1 MSTIKPKVREALK
14 RGQFTEV
21 NDDEVD
27 YEFTSPS
34 QFFSQNL
41 TLLPMISTV
50 QSQRQFY
57 TDKFFNQAL
66 PLVHGE
72 APLVRSLK
80 DEKTG
85 ETFES
90 YIGNQTGVVRAEDD
104 DDGATI
110 TDVSP
115 DYIKYKTKAGKEK
128 RKSLYNNFAF
138 NRKTYATNTPLVKK
152 GDTIKKGQLLA
163 KTNYTDNEGNL
174 NMGLNARIAV
184 VPYKG
189 WSFEDA
195 VVISEDFAKR
205 LASQHMYSM
214 SQDFS
219 SADERKN
226 TTTNRDHFTSL
237 FPKKFTK
244 DQLTNIDE
252 NGVVKVGT
260 VVKHG
265 DPLILATRPR
275 MVSSK
280 DSDLGRLSKYLGKTR
295 TDASLAWEHEADG
308 IVTDVVKTKHGWKVN
323 VRSEQPARPGDK
335 LSIGRSGSKGT
346 ISKIIPQN
354 LVPRTLDGRPVD
366 VLFNP
371 LGIPCY
377 SSDTEILTDKGW
389 ISVVAADGSYKYMTL
404 NPDTWCMELQEAS
417 HIHHYDYNGPMYHYN
432 NSAIDI
438 LVTPNHRMYYT
449 ANVVDYTDPKV
460 WFLDSTEHIL
470 TTTSSDQTLY
480 MLGVSSLE
488 KQEKIYLEFIKE
500 NITTVSNT
508 DGQVHCVTVPNGIV
522 FVRRNGKAVFSGN
535 SRVNA
540 NLIMSMMLGKV
551 ADKTGKPIKIKSF
564 NNRDEKWYEYVENL
578 MKEHNITDVEDLYDP
593 EKDRLLDN
601 PVTVGN
607 DYIIKMHHTAESKFS
622 ARGAGPVYTS
632 DEQPARGGE
641 PGLGC
646 FVAGQTITSMYGP
659 IDIGTVCERK
669 MRIPVMSFD
678 FDKREW
684 CFKNITNWFTYRA
697 KPEDIITVRFCTNA
711 FRKIGMPFKMF
722 NPAAIHVT
730 KNHKVF
736 RKDGSKVAIGDLN
749 VGDKLYTYGPVPTD
763 DQYALLYGTMLGD
776 GYAHKNEDS
785 IRIEHSYSQINYI
798 KWKHSVLSGL
808 LSRTYDHRRERN
820 SKSSLVQKPF
830 RSTSLTLS
838 YPYLCKEIRQLCYS
852 SEGRKTVT
860 KEWLDKLTPLSIA
873 VLIADDGCIYWSNTG
888 RKCGLNLFMYSFT
901 QEENEML
908 AARIKELTGIEFHLN
923 NGYRYDGKKITKVYE
938 AGLMCAY
945 KKEDIIKAAK
955 LILQYIPLDCLPQ
968 AKRSSIKRCL
978 NIQDDRDYVRTID
991 IQPKIDLIPVE
1002 ITSIEQ
1008 YKPEKPNVTEINV
1021 YDFTVEDTHT
1031 YLAGNVLVSNSKQYS
1046 GLENNGIFSAGA
1058 YEIAKDAIHVRGQKN
1073 DDYWRAVRNGETPTL
1088 AKKSPFVWDKYI
1100 ALMQGAGI
1108 NTIDRGNGILQAS
1121 PFTDRQ
1127 FSAMNPKELDNPYI
1141 VDLNNMK
1148 PVVGGLFDPT
1158 NSLTDRW
1165 GKITLN
1171 EPYPNPGFE
1180 DAIAN
1185 LLGLKKSEMYKV
1197 MTGEKDLNGK
1207 VGTKALQSA
1216 LKSID
1221 MDKMMA
1227 EAKQQFKHGPKSLKQ
1242 KALNTMRYI
1251 KGLKANGLTP
1261 DELMITMVPVLPSK
1275 FRPYSAMGDT
1285 FIPGDANELYKD
1297 VFQMRNAQKQ
1307 LEDELGPEE
1316 AMQNSMNMYASIKA
1330 LYGFGD
1336 SLNKKIQQRGVS
1348 GFLDKLVG
1356 GTSKFSYLNR
1366 HVNAKPV
1373 DLTARSV
1380 IDVDPDLGMNEI
1392 GLPTKMAYTLFGP
1405 YIQQKL
1411 VQWGMSPAEAVEAI
1425 AREQEHLNK

>member
-1 MSTIKPKVREALK
+1 MSTIKPKTREALK
-14 RGQFTEV
+14 RGQFVEV

-72 APLVRSLK
+72 APLVRALK

-85 ETFES
+85 ETFDS
-90 YIGNQTGVVRAEDD
+90 YVGNQAGVVRADD
-104 DDGATI
+104 EDDGAVVTDI
-110 TDVSP
+110 TP
-115 DYIKYKTKAGKEK
+115 DYIKYKTRDGKLK
-128 RKSLYNNFAF
+128 SKSLYNNFAF
-138 NRKTYATNTPLVKK
+138 NRKTFINNTPVINK

-163 KTNYTDNEGNL
+163 KSNYTDKEGNL
-174 NMGLNARIAV
+174 NMGINARIAV

-205 LASQHMYSM
+205 LASEHMYSM

-244 DQLTNIDE
+244 DQLVNIGD

-260 VVKHG
+260 VVKKG
-265 DPLILATRPR
+265 DPLVLATRPR

-295 TDASLAWEHEADG
+295 TDASLSWEHEADG
-308 IVTDVVKTKHGWKVN
+308 VVTDVVQTKYGWKVN
-323 VRSEQPARPGDK
+323 VKSEQPARPGDK

-346 ISKIIPQN
+346 ISKIIPQH

-371 LGIPCY
+371 LG
-377 SSDTEILTDKGW
+377 
-389 ISVVAADGSYKYMTL
+389 
-404 NPDTWCMELQEAS
+404 
-417 HIHHYDYNGPMYHYN
+417 
-432 NSAIDI
+432 
-438 LVTPNHRMYYT
+438 
-449 ANVVDYTDPKV
+449 
-460 WFLDSTEHIL
+460 
-470 TTTSSDQTLY
+470 
-480 MLGVSSLE
+480 
-488 KQEKIYLEFIKE
+488 
-500 NITTVSNT
+500 
-508 DGQVHCVTVPNGIV
+508 VP
-522 FVRRNGKAVFSGN
+522 

-551 ADKTGKPIKIKSF
+551 ADKTGKPIKVKSF

-578 MKEHNITDVEDLYDP
+578 MKEHNVTDVEDLYDP

-601 PVTVGN
+601 PVTIGN

-632 DEQPARGGE
+632 DEQPARGGDE
-641 PGLGC
+641 
-646 FVAGQTITSMYGP
+646 
-659 IDIGTVCERK
+659 
-669 MRIPVMSFD
+669 
-678 FDKREW
+678 
-684 CFKNITNWFTYRA
+684 
-697 KPEDIITVRFCTNA
+697 
-711 FRKIGMPFKMF
+711 
-722 NPAAIHVT
+722 
-730 KNHKVF
+730 
-736 RKDGSKVAIGDLN
+736 
-749 VGDKLYTYGPVPTD
+749 
-763 DQYALLYGTMLGD
+763 
-776 GYAHKNEDS
+776 
-785 IRIEHSYSQINYI
+785 
-798 KWKHSVLSGL
+798 
-808 LSRTYDHRRERN
+808 
-820 SKSSLVQKPF
+820 
-830 RSTSLTLS
+830 
-838 YPYLCKEIRQLCYS
+838 
-852 SEGRKTVT
+852 
-860 KEWLDKLTPLSIA
+860 
-873 VLIADDGCIYWSNTG
+873 
-888 RKCGLNLFMYSFT
+888 
-901 QEENEML
+901 
-908 AARIKELTGIEFHLN
+908 
-923 NGYRYDGKKITKVYE
+923 
-938 AGLMCAY
+938 GLM
-945 KKEDIIKAAK
+945 
-955 LILQYIPLDCLPQ
+955 
-968 AKRSSIKRCL
+968 
-978 NIQDDRDYVRTID
+978 
-991 IQPKIDLIPVE
+991 
-1002 ITSIEQ
+1002 
-1008 YKPEKPNVTEINV
+1008 
-1021 YDFTVEDTHT
+1021 
-1031 YLAGNVLVSNSKQYS
+1031 SKQYS
-1046 GLENNGIFSAGA
+1046 GLENNGILSAGA
-1058 YEIAKDAIHVRGQKN
+1058 YEIAKDAIHLRGQKN

-1141 VDLNNMK
+1141 VDLNTMK
-1148 PVVGGLFDPT
+1148 PVPGGLFDT
-1158 NSLTDRW
+1158 SNSLTDRW

-1185 LLGLKKSEMYKV
+1185 LLDMKKSDMYKV

-1207 VGTKALQSA
+1207 VGTKALHTA

-1221 MDKMMA
+1221 MDKMKD

-1251 KGLKANGLTP
+1251 KGLKSNGLTP
-1261 DELMITMVPVLPSK
+1261 DELMITMVPIIPAK

-1285 FIPGDANELYKD
+1285 FIPGDVNELYKD

-1307 LEDELGPEE
+1307 LEQELGSEE

-1392 GLPTKMAYTLFGP
+1392 GLPTRMAYTLFGP

>member
-90 YIGNQTGVVRAEDD
+90 YVGNQTGVVRAEDD
-104 DDGATI
+104 DDGATV
-110 TDVSP
+110 TKVTP
-115 DYIKYKTKAGKEK
+115 DYIHYTTKGGKEK
-128 RKSLYNNFAF
+128 RKSLYNNFGF
-138 NRKTYATNTPLVKK
+138 NRKTYVTNTPLVKK

-163 KTNYTDNEGNL
+163 KSNYTDNEGNL
-174 NMGLNARIAV
+174 NMGINARIAV

-295 TDASLAWEHEADG
+295 TDASLSWEHEADG

-389 ISVVAADGSYKYMTL
+389 ISVVEADGSYKYITL
-404 NPDTWCMELQEAS
+404 NPDTWCMELQEATE
-417 HIHHYDYNGPMYHYN
+417 IHHYDYDGIMYHYN
-432 NSAIDI
+432 QPNIDLI
-438 LVTPNHRMYYT
+438 VTPNHRMYY
-449 ANVVDYTDPKV
+449 AVDM
-460 WFLDSTEHIL
+460 LHHDSPDAWHLEATEDIIKNPISQMGL
-470 TTTSSDQTLY
+470 C
-480 MLGVSSLE
+480 MLGI
-488 KQEKIYLEFIKE
+488 QEKMLQDQNEQGNIPLVNQKFVTDCLAFDRDHIVPISNDNKTVIK
-500 NITTVSNT
+500 
-508 DGQVHCVTVPNGIV
+508 VHCVTVPNGIV
-522 FVRRNGKAVFSGN
+522 LVKRGTGIPVFSGN

-578 MKEHNITDVEDLYDP
+578 MKENNVTDVEDLYDP

-632 DEQPARGGE
+632 DEQPARGGDE
-641 PGLGC
+641 
-646 FVAGQTITSMYGP
+646 
-659 IDIGTVCERK
+659 
-669 MRIPVMSFD
+669 
-678 FDKREW
+678 
-684 CFKNITNWFTYRA
+684 
-697 KPEDIITVRFCTNA
+697 
-711 FRKIGMPFKMF
+711 
-722 NPAAIHVT
+722 
-730 KNHKVF
+730 
-736 RKDGSKVAIGDLN
+736 
-749 VGDKLYTYGPVPTD
+749 
-763 DQYALLYGTMLGD
+763 
-776 GYAHKNEDS
+776 
-785 IRIEHSYSQINYI
+785 
-798 KWKHSVLSGL
+798 
-808 LSRTYDHRRERN
+808 
-820 SKSSLVQKPF
+820 
-830 RSTSLTLS
+830 
-838 YPYLCKEIRQLCYS
+838 
-852 SEGRKTVT
+852 
-860 KEWLDKLTPLSIA
+860 
-873 VLIADDGCIYWSNTG
+873 
-888 RKCGLNLFMYSFT
+888 
-901 QEENEML
+901 
-908 AARIKELTGIEFHLN
+908 
-923 NGYRYDGKKITKVYE
+923 
-938 AGLMCAY
+938 GLMA
-945 KKEDIIKAAK
+945 
-955 LILQYIPLDCLPQ
+955 
-968 AKRSSIKRCL
+968 
-978 NIQDDRDYVRTID
+978 
-991 IQPKIDLIPVE
+991 
-1002 ITSIEQ
+1002 
-1008 YKPEKPNVTEINV
+1008 
-1021 YDFTVEDTHT
+1021 
-1031 YLAGNVLVSNSKQYS
+1031 KQYS

-1058 YEIAKDAIHVRGQKN
+1058 YEIAKDAIHLRGQKN

-1127 FSAMNPKELDNPYI
+1127 FQAMNPKELDNPYI

-1221 MDKMMA
+1221 MDKMMD

-1261 DELMITMVPVLPSK
+1261 DELMITMVPVLPAK

-1297 VFQMRNAQKQ
+1297 VFQMHKNNLKT
-1307 LEDELGPEE
+1307 
-1316 AMQNSMNMYASIKA
+1316 N
-1330 LYGFGD
+1330 
-1336 SLNKKIQQRGVS
+1336 
-1348 GFLDKLVG
+1348 
-1356 GTSKFSYLNR
+1356 
-1366 HVNAKPV
+1366 
-1373 DLTARSV
+1373 
-1380 IDVDPDLGMNEI
+1380 
-1392 GLPTKMAYTLFGP
+1392 
-1405 YIQQKL
+1405 
-1411 VQWGMSPAEAVEAI
+1411 
-1425 AREQEHLNK
+1425 

>member
-115 DYIKYKTKAGKEK
+115 DYIKYKTKAGDIKT
-128 RKSLYNNFAF
+128 RSIYNNLAF
-138 NRKTYATNTPLVKK
+138 NRKTYVTNTPLVKK

-163 KTNYTDNEGNL
+163 KSNYTDNEGNL

-295 TDASLAWEHEADG
+295 TDASLSWEHEADG

-417 HIHHYDYNGPMYHYN
+417 HIHHYDYNGPMYHLETRQL
-432 NSAIDI
+432 S
-438 LVTPNHRMYYT
+438 LLTTPNHNQFVMKRGKRGSTSPIDLSNELKHKELFNLIESKDVFGKTFKYLK
-449 ANVVDYTDPKV
+449 AAKWVGVDPVTIEIPEGTKGKTGTV
-460 WFLDSTEHIL
+460 APGFTVTSEQWAEFMGWFLSEGYTTINKGKKGNSYIVGICQSSEVNPEKYERIKSLLDDMGVNYFIRPREFVISHKGLYEKLEPLGKCRDKYIPQEIL
-470 TTTSSDQTLY
+470 QMTPELLNVFLKSLFAGDGNCYTNLKTGHVDVLSYTTSSKKLIDGVQEVY
-480 MLGVSSLE
+480 AKLGRICNIKRE
-488 KQEKIYLEFIKE
+488 KRRGEQACYYATIQKGDAGSWINWSDKTKTQQIEEWVDY
-500 NITTVSNT
+500 

-641 PGLGC
+641 PGL
-646 FVAGQTITSMYGP
+646 M
-659 IDIGTVCERK
+659 
-669 MRIPVMSFD
+669 
-678 FDKREW
+678 
-684 CFKNITNWFTYRA
+684 
-697 KPEDIITVRFCTNA
+697 
-711 FRKIGMPFKMF
+711 
-722 NPAAIHVT
+722 
-730 KNHKVF
+730 
-736 RKDGSKVAIGDLN
+736 
-749 VGDKLYTYGPVPTD
+749 
-763 DQYALLYGTMLGD
+763 
-776 GYAHKNEDS
+776 
-785 IRIEHSYSQINYI
+785 
-798 KWKHSVLSGL
+798 
-808 LSRTYDHRRERN
+808 
-820 SKSSLVQKPF
+820 
-830 RSTSLTLS
+830 
-838 YPYLCKEIRQLCYS
+838 
-852 SEGRKTVT
+852 
-860 KEWLDKLTPLSIA
+860 
-873 VLIADDGCIYWSNTG
+873 
-888 RKCGLNLFMYSFT
+888 
-901 QEENEML
+901 
-908 AARIKELTGIEFHLN
+908 
-923 NGYRYDGKKITKVYE
+923 
-938 AGLMCAY
+938 
-945 KKEDIIKAAK
+945 
-955 LILQYIPLDCLPQ
+955 
-968 AKRSSIKRCL
+968 
-978 NIQDDRDYVRTID
+978 
-991 IQPKIDLIPVE
+991 
-1002 ITSIEQ
+1002 
-1008 YKPEKPNVTEINV
+1008 
-1021 YDFTVEDTHT
+1021 
-1031 YLAGNVLVSNSKQYS
+1031 SKQYS

-1058 YEIAKDAIHVRGQKN
+1058 YEIAKDAIHLRGQKN

-1127 FSAMNPKELDNPYI
+1127 FQAMNPKELDNPYI

-1221 MDKMMA
+1221 MDKMMD

-1261 DELMITMVPVLPSK
+1261 DELMITMVPILPSK

-1392 GLPTKMAYTLFGP
+1392 GLPTRMAYTLFGP

-1411 VQWGMSPAEAVEAI
+1411 VQWGMSPAQAVEAI